1 MGRIL
6 AAAMMTAAMAM
17 AAHAGDTEGLQQGTA
32 ETSRTGP
39 TEVWGFRKYW
49 HSLIYG
55 NVDRTFDKKMDI
67 SFAVAPSYTR
77 EGSVGIGGAATA
89 LYRLDRTDSLM
100 QPSDISLTG
109 NLSIKGFYS
118 LSVKGNNNFK
128 GDRSNLTYKLAFM
141 HKNLNLWGV
150 SYEGCSTNPVSGYT
164 RQQLRLDTDY
174 RYKMLPGFY
183 VGATLN
189 LNYTR
194 ALNMGAPEYLEGQ
207 RDSYYFTGLGLSLQY
222 DTRDLIVNPSRG
234 IYFMAREVIYP
245 KAMSTHD
252 RTVWSTTIIFDAF
265 VPAWKGSVLAFDLYG
280 QLNSS
285 SAPWTLREEPG
296 PFSLP
301 SRSSS
306 REGYSRTTGQVSV
319 SSSSTG

>member
-1 MGRIL
+1 
-6 AAAMMTAAMAM
+6 MMTAAMAM
-17 AAHAGDTEGLQQGTA
+17 TAHAGDTEGLQQGTA

-39 TEVWGFRKYW
+39 TEVRGFRKYW

-109 NLSIKGFYS
+109 NMSIKGFYS

-174 RYKMLPGFY
+174 RYKMLPWFY

-189 LNYTR
+189 LKYPCTEH
-194 ALNMGAPEYLEGQ
+194 GSP
-207 RDSYYFTGLGLSLQY
+207 
-222 DTRDLIVNPSRG
+222 G
-234 IYFMAREVIYP
+234 IPR
-245 KAMSTHD
+245 
-252 RTVWSTTIIFDAF
+252 RTAGFLLFHRIGTF
-265 VPAWKGSVLAFDLYG
+265 PAV
-280 QLNSS
+280 
-285 SAPWTLREEPG
+285 
-296 PFSLP
+296 
-301 SRSSS
+301 
-306 REGYSRTTGQVSV
+306 
-319 SSSSTG
+319 